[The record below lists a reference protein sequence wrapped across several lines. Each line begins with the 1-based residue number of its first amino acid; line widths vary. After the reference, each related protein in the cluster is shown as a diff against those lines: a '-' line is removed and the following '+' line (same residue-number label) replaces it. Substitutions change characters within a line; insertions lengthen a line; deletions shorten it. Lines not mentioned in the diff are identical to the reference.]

1 MATGG
6 RHINIRV
13 TTLPGLQPYT
23 HSSVAHAQAEKLK
36 EMAHS
41 PAQMQAYMRLSPA
54 EKEAF
59 LAEQVSDRLAVDE
72 FLDSSLCQGLRQIY
86 QPIVDDMLGPFKVPY
101 VQHSRLPSRH
111 LCDLTFSTVDP
122 GSHHCSFGLTLST
135 VPQSWTVDF
144 KNYQETA
151 VQIMDQLS
159 HEGLEPSQR
168 SHSLCCTAEL
178 DCLLQELSGKSCLD
192 SGSTSI

>member
-1 MATGG
+1 MAIDGRHNNIRAARCPACSHTPACQFNLHVRDLISDCWQRLLATGG

-59 LAEQVSDRLAVDE
+59 LAEQISERLAVDK
-72 FLDSSLCQGLRQIY
+72 FLESSLCRGLRQIY
-86 QPIVDDMLGPFKVPY
+86 QPIVDDMLNPFKV
-101 VQHSRLPSRH
+101 HSVLNP
-111 LCDLTFSTVDP
+111 
-122 GSHHCSFGLTLST
+122 
-135 VPQSWTVDF
+135 
-144 KNYQETA
+144 
-151 VQIMDQLS
+151 
-159 HEGLEPSQR
+159 
-168 SHSLCCTAEL
+168 
-178 DCLLQELSGKSCLD
+178 KS
-192 SGSTSI
+192 